1 LIEDKGALL
10 NGLGMDEVFVG
21 NLHRRRSTQSRD
33 SVAQL
38 YRVIFLVFGSFLA
51 TPRSRATR
59 RGPASIA
66 SD

>member
-1 LIEDKGALL
+1 
-10 NGLGMDEVFVG
+10 MDEVFVG

-38 YRVIFLVFGSFLA
+38 YRVIFLAFGNFLA
-51 TPRSRATR
+51 MPRLRATR